1 MIKALAIAL
10 AITIVLLVMSI
21 KMVMIYHEESVT
33 ANANVITLTQSLK
46 EANLILIKNN
56 ASCKVTD
63 EVVNNAINSSNSLRD
78 KTDSLLNKLDKI
90 QNNRAKPLITKEVDV
105 EKVIYSDRLTPS
117 LYGLLQQSYCET
129 SGDTSP
135 CTTNSP
141 AK

>member
-1 MIKALAIAL
+1 MVKALAIAL
-10 AITIVLLVMSI
+10 AITIALLIMSI

-33 ANANVITLTQSLK
+33 ANANVISLTQSLK
-46 EANLILIKNN
+46 EANIILIKNN

-63 EVVNNAINSSNSLRD
+63 EVVNTAVSSNNSLRD
-78 KTDSLLNKLDKI
+78 KTESLLNTLDKI
-90 QNNRAKPLITKEVDV
+90 QSNRIKPLVTKEVEV
-105 EKVIYSDRLTPS
+105 EKVIHSDRLTPS
-117 LYGLLQQSYCET
+117 LYSLLQQSYRET